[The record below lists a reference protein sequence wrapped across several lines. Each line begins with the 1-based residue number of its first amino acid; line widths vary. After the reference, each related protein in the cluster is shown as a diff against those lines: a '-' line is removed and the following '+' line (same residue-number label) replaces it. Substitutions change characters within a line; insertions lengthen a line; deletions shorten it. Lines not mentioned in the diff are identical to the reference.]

1 MDSSLVAA
9 IAVDALGSG
18 RVTGVAMPSCFSSGE
33 SLRDARE
40 LCDNL
45 GINLITIP
53 IDKIYKSYL
62 ETLED
67 VFSGIDRDTT
77 EENIQARIRGNL
89 LMALSNKFRWLV
101 LTTGNKSEMA
111 TGYTTLYG
119 DNASWPK
126 LLLPSSGLTK
136 KTAIHSP
143 CTKSWILYLPAMWNR
158 IRKWQKSLP
167 GGLMPR
173 Q

>member
-1 MDSSLVAA
+1 MVKTILAEPLEPVAEIYQALVTGTRDYVLKNGFKHVVIGLSGGMDSSLVAA

-62 ETLED
+62 ETLD
-67 VFSGIDRDTT
+67 DF
-77 EENIQARIRGNL
+77 
-89 LMALSNKFRWLV
+89 FLV
-101 LTTGNKSEMA
+101 LTVIR
-111 TGYTTLYG
+111 
-119 DNASWPK
+119 PK
-126 LLLPSSGLTK
+126 K
-136 KTAIHSP
+136 IYRQEFAAI
-143 CTKSWILYLPAMWNR
+143 C
-158 IRKWQKSLP
+158 
-167 GGLMPR
+167 
-173 Q
+173 